1 MWRNIG
7 KRFRFA
13 AMFRRHT
20 LQLAAALGTTLAM
33 SPIQSSVIGHVHPST
48 SPASAHPLSDLSHL
62 SGLLPNPRMPVL
74 FVGHG
79 SPMNVIEDTRWR
91 RGWQAIGHLF
101 GDGPQARYPKP
112 QLILAISAHWLTRGW
127 AVTGMASPQTIHDF
141 GGFPRAL
148 FEVQYPA
155 PGWPRV
161 AEGISDRLRHPP
173 VGVDTGEWG
182 LDHGTWSVLQPMFP
196 AADIP
201 VIQLSLDYSRPP
213 HEHLALG
220 RQLRA
225 LREQGV
231 LIVGSGNS
239 VHNLRAMARQMPDDQ
254 AHDWALTFDA
264 WVARHLTDGNPAE
277 LANFLALG
285 QLAKM
290 AHPTHDHF
298 LPLLHAAGAAQD
310 GEAPVYFN
318 EGFQLGSIGMR
329 SAMWG

>member
-1 MWRNIG
+1 MLARNIG
-7 KRFRFA
+7 TLLLLS
-13 AMFRRHT
+13 AMQRRHT
-20 LQLAAALGTTLAM
+20 LQLAAALGTSLAM
-33 SPIQSSVIGHVHPST
+33 SPIQSTVAGHGLQHT
-48 SPASAHPLSDLSHL
+48 PASTRPLSDLTNL
-62 SGLLPNPRMPVL
+62 PGLRPSPRMPVL

-91 RGWQAIGHLF
+91 KGWQAMGQQF
-101 GDGPQARYPKP
+101 GDGPAARYPKP

-127 AVTGMASPQTIHDF
+127 AVTGMAEPETIHDF

-155 PGWPRV
+155 PGWPQV
-161 AEGISDRLRHPP
+161 AEGISAGLRNPP
-173 VGVDTGEWG
+173 VRVDTDEWG

-196 AADIP
+196 AANIP

-231 LIVGSGNS
+231 LIVGSGNT
-239 VHNLRAMARQMPDDQ
+239 VHNLRAIGRQMPDDQ
-254 AHDWALTFDA
+254 AHDWAQAFDA
-264 WVARHLTDGNPAE
+264 FTARQLSDGNHAE

-285 QLAKM
+285 QVAKM

-298 LPLLHAAGAAQD
+298 LPLLHTAGAAHD
-310 GEAPVYFN
+310 GEAPTYFN

-329 SAMWG
+329 SVVWG